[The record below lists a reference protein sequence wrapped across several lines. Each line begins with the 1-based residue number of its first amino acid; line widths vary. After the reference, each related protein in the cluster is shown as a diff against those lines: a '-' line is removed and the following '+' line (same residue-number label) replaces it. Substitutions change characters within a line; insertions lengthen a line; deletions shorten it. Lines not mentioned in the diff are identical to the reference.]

1 MGPNYDKIRDQTITP
16 MPTQIQM
23 PEQTTENGEGVNET
37 VPGSAGIM
45 QAVVLYSR
53 GGDHYA
59 DSETSFVS
67 DPHLLLIGLRR
78 GEMMLS

>member
-23 PEQTTENGEGVNET
+23 PEQTTENGEGVNEM

-59 DSETSFVS
+59 DSESHPLFLTRTYPSSGCVAVK
-67 DPHLLLIGLRR
+67 
-78 GEMMLS
+78 